1 MSDPKFFCVIGKPL
15 HHTLSPLIQNF
26 AFRHFNLNCIYI
38 PIEVQTSSLKK
49 SINTLREKNIQG
61 FNVTIPYKQ
70 KIMKYLDS
78 IDPIALDINAVNT
91 VVLEKNQL
99 KGYNTDINGI
109 KLAFKNIN
117 YTSAS
122 NVTVIGAGGTSR
134 SVIVALKQLG
144 LKNIT
149 ILNRTPKT
157 GENLVDEMNQ
167 LLNTSY
173 KFESLY
179 NENIGSILSKTHILI
194 NTTPIG
200 LYPKTS
206 EIPINKKYLNKN
218 MTVFDVIYRP
228 LKTSLLKEADIIGAK
243 TISGLEMLVGQGC
256 ESFKL
261 WTGLNPPFNLMFNY
275 ALNLLSE
282 ET

>member
-1 MSDPKFFCVIGKPL
+1 
-15 HHTLSPLIQNF
+15 
-26 AFRHFNLNCIYI
+26 
-38 PIEVQTSSLKK
+38 
-49 SINTLREKNIQG
+49 
-61 FNVTIPYKQ
+61 
-70 KIMKYLDS
+70 MKYLDS

-117 YTSAS
+117 YTPAS

-179 NENIGSILSKTHILI
+179 NENIGSILSKTHILV

-206 EIPINKKYLNKN
+206 EIPIKKKYLNKN

-228 LKTSLLKEADIIGAK
+228 LKTSLLK
-243 TISGLEMLVGQGC
+243 
-256 ESFKL
+256 
-261 WTGLNPPFNLMFNY
+261 
-275 ALNLLSE
+275 
-282 ET
+282 